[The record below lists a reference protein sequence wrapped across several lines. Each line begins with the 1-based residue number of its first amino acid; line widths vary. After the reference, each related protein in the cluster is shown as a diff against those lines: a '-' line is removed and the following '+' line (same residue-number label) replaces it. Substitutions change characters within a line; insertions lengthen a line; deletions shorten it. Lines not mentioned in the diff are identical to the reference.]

1 LLLNFLTL
9 AVFGFAEDDYAGK
22 LGYIATLFLGLVA
35 FIPSIRSGLPNLP
48 SQTLL
53 EKQIYVTVVLLAF
66 GLLNAVG
73 FRILEVNGIPIVYT
87 GNGTTGGL
95 IINATTFTM
104 SACITAASICFWGW
118 RIFRF
123 KRSNPLDPIDVPER
137 KQDSAEFS
145 LSDWYP
151 AEEWRVERKK
161 LPLRSDIY
169 FDGYKYD
176 NKPKKGKKDDY
187 YDDYG
192 YYRM

>member
-1 LLLNFLTL
+1 LLNFLTL
-9 AVFGFAEDDYAGK
+9 AVFGFAADDYAGK

-53 EKQIYVTVVLLAF
+53 EKQIYVTIFLLF
-66 GLLNAVG
+66 VGLINSVA
-73 FRILEVNGIPIVYT
+73 FRILEVNGIEIMYT

-95 IINATTFTM
+95 VIVATTFTI
-104 SACITAASICFWGW
+104 ACFVTAASMFFWLW
-118 RIFRF
+118 RYFRF

-145 LSDWYP
+145 PADWYP
-151 AEEWRVERKK
+151 AEEWRCEKKK
-161 LPLRSDIY
+161 LPNRGDIY
-169 FDGYKYD
+169 FEGYKYD

-187 YDDYG
+187 FDDYG